1 MGDVEASVLVVL
13 FSRSVTSSTSPFPAA
28 PSEIGIRFHLSNNV
42 VRRCSPR
49 ELSSQDQVK
58 LLKPELVGSSGRR
71 VGEPTM
77 NPFTSL
83 RFAVV
88 VSNIF
93 VVLLVV
99 LVVVLLVVLLLVVV
113 EVVLLVVLD
122 GVLLVV
128 LGVVLRVGLVLSI
141 DIGK

>member
-1 MGDVEASVLVVL
+1 M
-13 FSRSVTSSTSPFPAA
+13 
-28 PSEIGIRFHLSNNV
+28 
-42 VRRCSPR
+42 
-49 ELSSQDQVK
+49 K
-58 LLKPELVGSSGRR
+58 LLKPELVGSFGRR

-88 VSNIF
+88 VSTTF

-99 LVVVLLVVLLLVVV
+99 LVVVLVVVLLVVRL
-113 EVVLLVVLD
+113 VVLLVVLD
-122 GVLLVV
+122 VVLLVV
-128 LGVVLRVGLVLSI
+128 LGVVLGVGLVLSI

>member
-1 MGDVEASVLVVL
+1 M
-13 FSRSVTSSTSPFPAA
+13 
-28 PSEIGIRFHLSNNV
+28 
-42 VRRCSPR
+42 RRCSPR

-83 RFAVV
+83 RLAVV

-99 LVVVLLVVLLLVVV
+99 LVVVLLVGLLVVLLVVV
-113 EVVLLVVLD
+113 EGVLLVVLD
-122 GVLLVV
+122 VVLLVV